1 VIRYHWIQ
9 RALGVRHVEMHEY
22 SRLNFVN
29 AVLSKRKLQWFV
41 DQGIVEG
48 WDDPRFPTVR
58 GIMRR
63 GLTITALRDF
73 VHRQGFSQG
82 SNLMEWDKI
91 WAINVQVIDPIAP
104 RYWCIATQPQ
114 PWHVALSGDGVPAQD
129 EFRSVVLH
137 KKNESCG
144 TKAVSFSQTLLLE
157 DVDAA
162 SLAAGEEI
170 TLMNWGNAFVVSA
183 AAGRVELKLHLE
195 GDFKKT
201 KKKVCVLL
209 TSRFIWADT
218 WFFSLRCA
226 FLTSSLVHFSPRLL
240 RCAGALD
247 VLCVTRRRRAAR
259 TH

>member
-1 VIRYHWIQ
+1 MLIHYSRYHWIQ
-9 RALGVRHVEMHEY
+9 RALGIRHVEMHEY

-63 GLTITALRDF
+63 GLTIAALRDF

-91 WAINVQVIDPIAP
+91 WAINVQVIDPVAP
-104 RYWCIATQPQ
+104 RYWCIASQPQ
-114 PWHVALSGDGVPAQD
+114 PWHVTLSGDGVPPID
-129 EFRSVVLH
+129 EFRSVALH
-137 KKNESCG
+137 KKNESIG
-144 TKAVSFSQTLLLE
+144 SKAFSFSGKILIE
-157 DVDAA
+157 SVDAS
-162 SLAAGEEI
+162 SLVVGEEI

-183 AAGRVELKLHLE
+183 CDGVIEMKLHLE

-201 KKKVCVLL
+201 KKKVSAGCFILILRMLIGIFGRENLSIHPSL
-209 TSRFIWADT
+209 TPRSCIGCRP
-218 WFFSLRCA
+218 RP
-226 FLTSSLVHFSPRLL
+226 TSTVCCLS
-240 RCAGALD
+240 
-247 VLCVTRRRRAAR
+247 
-259 TH
+259 

>member
-1 VIRYHWIQ
+1 MSRYHWIQ
-9 RALGVRHVEMHEY
+9 RALGMRHVEMHEYSFLPLPPASFCNIWSRY

-41 DQGIVEG
+41 DQGLVDG

-104 RYWCIATQPQ
+104 RYWCIAAQPQ
-114 PWHVALSGDGVPAQD
+114 PWQASLVGDGVPASD
-129 EFRSVVLH
+129 EFRSIALH

-144 TKAVSFSQTLLLE
+144 IKAVSFSRTLLLE
-157 DVDAA
+157 NVDAA
-162 SLAAGEEI
+162 TLAVGEEI
-170 TLMNWGNAFVVSA
+170 TLMNWGNAFVVSTA
-183 AAGRVELKLHLE
+183 DGRVELKLHLE

-201 KKKVCVLL
+201 KKKVCDDQCFTHDSSSHLL
-209 TSRFIWADT
+209 SR
-218 WFFSLRCA
+218 R
-226 FLTSSLVHFSPRLL
+226 HFSPLPSGA
-240 RCAGALD
+240 AGALD
-247 VLCVTRRRRAAR
+247 VPHVTR
-259 TH
+259 